1 MMIERKQK
9 SLIQSQLADGK
20 VVASKKNVIIPCNIA
35 GKNVSLKTDVVKSEI
50 PVTKQGKYEGSKVND
65 RINMFGK
72 DIHLHN

>member
-50 PVTKQGKYEGSKVND
+50 PVT
-65 RINMFGK
+65 
-72 DIHLHN
+72 